1 MIRTDSGI
9 TQPRP
14 VTKRGCRIPQDQQ
27 QGATSMTAIFAP
39 QAAIRGSRALQSRDA
54 SASVA
59 VAAASDVQSFKRICK
74 FSLTIVLLGVVAA
87 GIVAVKIAIW
97 IPHFNY

>member
-1 MIRTDSGI
+1 
-9 TQPRP
+9 
-14 VTKRGCRIPQDQQ
+14 
-27 QGATSMTAIFAP
+27 MTAICFNIAP
-39 QAAIRGSRALQSRDA
+39 QSATRGSCAARRRDA

-59 VAAASDVQSFKRICK
+59 AAAASHLQSFKRAFK
-74 FSLTIVLLGVVAA
+74 LALTIVVLGTVAA

>member
-1 MIRTDSGI
+1 
-9 TQPRP
+9 
-14 VTKRGCRIPQDQQ
+14 
-27 QGATSMTAIFAP
+27 MTAIGFNIAP
-39 QAAIRGSRALQSRDA
+39 PAAATRGFHAPRRRDA
-54 SASVA
+54 GASVA
-59 VAAASDVQSFKRICK
+59 VAAALHVESFKRVCK

>member
-1 MIRTDSGI
+1 
-9 TQPRP
+9 
-14 VTKRGCRIPQDQQ
+14 
-27 QGATSMTAIFAP
+27 MTAIGFNIAP
-39 QAAIRGSRALQSRDA
+39 QAATRGSRASQKRDA

-59 VAAASDVQSFKRICK
+59 VAAASHVESFKRVCK
-74 FSLTIVLLGVVAA
+74 FSLTIVLLGIVAA